1 MSARAGPA
9 GPRRAPAH
17 VPPPTHPASLD
28 SLPPPP
34 AAFPTCNWTARTRTA
49 PLNPRWAQTASL
61 YCQDNCQATARRFKE
76 T

>member
-28 SLPPPP
+28 SLPPP
-34 AAFPTCNWTARTRTA
+34 ARTRTA
-49 PLNPRWAQTASL
+49 PLNPRWAQTAGL
-61 YCQDNCQATARRFKE
+61 YCQVNCQATARRFKE